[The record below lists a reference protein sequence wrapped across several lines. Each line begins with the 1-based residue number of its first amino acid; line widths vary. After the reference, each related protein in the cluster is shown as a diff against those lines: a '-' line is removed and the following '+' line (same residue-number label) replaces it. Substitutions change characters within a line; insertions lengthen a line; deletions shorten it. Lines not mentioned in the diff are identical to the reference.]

1 MFLKR
6 NTFLRIYHKLV
17 ETRWLFTF
25 TASCTATIVGISL
38 TFGIN
43 SCRESRRIEHEARE
57 SIMQSVENIHTRSD
71 YIDVVLDDMVCQDS
85 LFNLVSELY
94 SSNKAI
100 PDSLSRSFMN
110 AMILYRPEI
119 GNDSFE
125 KMFLGSYELWRE
137 LDQEDFTYCLSAAFA
152 LANSLEDYCHYH
164 HQRLYEEMEKCAG
177 LGTACRD
184 HSPSINKTKALIE
197 SDEFCFY
204 MASRSISTKAMLERK
219 DLNHQIID
227 AIDQWCISLGYID
240 DEKDQ

>member
-1 MFLKR
+1 MVLGRK
-6 NTFLRIYHKLV
+6 TLSRIYHKLV
-17 ETRWLFTF
+17 ETRWLFSF

-71 YIDVVLDDMVCQDS
+71 YIDVAFDDMVYQDS

-94 SSNKAI
+94 STNRSI
-100 PDSLSRSFMN
+100 PDSLSKSFMN

-164 HQRLYEEMEKCAG
+164 HQRLYEEMQKCDG

-184 HSPSINKTKALIE
+184 HSPSISKTKALLDN
-197 SDEFCFY
+197 DEFCFY
-204 MASRSISTKAMLERK
+204 MTSRAISTKAMLERK
-219 DLNHQIID
+219 DLNHQIIE
-227 AIDQWCISLGYID
+227 AIDQECITLGYID
-240 DEKDQ
+240 EENNH